1 MIDFAFGGLVSLVVL
16 TILDF
21 NPWPLLVSMSTLFV
35 SFSFAMGSSAS
46 KYIEGVLL
54 ISLRRPY
61 DLGDRIV
68 IAPDVGPT
76 SAWFVE
82 DINLYTTTLRL
93 AASNEVATVPNGTI
107 AGNRICNLNRSPN
120 AVCVLQVTLHECIV
134 GNDLLEAYKSQL
146 EKYVEEHPRIW
157 ESVVNF
163 RVDRYVKQST
173 SQKHFQLLSH
183 KY

>member
-76 SAWFVE
+76 SAWFV
-82 DINLYTTTLRL
+82 ISTFT
-93 AASNEVATVPNGTI
+93 P
-107 AGNRICNLNRSPN
+107 
-120 AVCVLQVTLHECIV
+120 
-134 GNDLLEAYKSQL
+134 
-146 EKYVEEHPRIW
+146 PR
-157 ESVVNF
+157 F
-163 RVDRYVKQST
+163 A
-173 SQKHFQLLSH
+173 
-183 KY
+183 